1 VRLFRSQPKI
11 SLAGVGEA
19 TEIADLYRR
28 AWEPLR
34 GRVDDKLIA
43 DQSASAEEVEAW
55 FRGGFELF
63 VAWLDGAPAGV
74 IRCSFPTGTCVID
87 RMAVE
92 PERSR
97 SGVGRQLAEHAIARA
112 RRAGVTRVWA
122 QAAPKLGDAVQ
133 LFRSLGFRESAQLRA
148 AHWNEEVTLLE
159 LPL

>member
-1 VRLFRSQPKI
+1 M
-11 SLAGVGEA
+11 GEA
-19 TEIADLYRR
+19 REIADLYLR

-34 GRVDDKLIA
+34 GQVDDKLIA
-43 DQSASAEEVEAW
+43 DQEVAAEEVEAW

-63 VAWLDGAPAGV
+63 AASLDGTLAGV

-92 PERSR
+92 PDRSG

-112 RRAGVTRVWA
+112 RRAGVTKVWA
-122 QAAPKLGDAVQ
+122 QAAPKLGDAVR

-148 AHWNEEVTLLE
+148 SHWNEEVTLLE